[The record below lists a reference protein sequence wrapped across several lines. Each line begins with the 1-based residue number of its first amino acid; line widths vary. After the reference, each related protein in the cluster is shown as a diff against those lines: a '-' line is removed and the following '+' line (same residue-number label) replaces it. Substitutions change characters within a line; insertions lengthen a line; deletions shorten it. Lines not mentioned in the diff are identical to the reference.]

1 MRIWLAIAAANGFM
15 AVALGAFG
23 AHVLASKV
31 DARQF
36 DVFEKAVQYQ
46 MWHALALLG
55 VGVLGDYMPGR
66 MLTWSGMAFTAGL
79 VLFSGSLY
87 VIGFTGNRS
96 FGVVAPF
103 GGVAFLIGW
112 VLLFAAVVMRD

>member
-66 MLTWSGMAFTAGL
+66 MLTWAGMAFTAGL

-96 FGVVAPF
+96 FGAVAPF